1 MKKIVLL
8 SNITAD
14 IITAKLSRKFQVYS
28 PDGFDT
34 WISDVMDQSSQLY
47 KGNPDAVFILLDGM
61 ELRGRSQKETEQKI
75 ELWKNAIGKLK
86 DQTETLLFVSTIDFR
101 EGRIRTY
108 GERQNC
114 FQWMDDWYQFIWN
127 LSQEKSNIYVFDIFE
142 IITDMGR
149 NNFYSS
155 KMWYMG
161 SMPFSKA
168 GVEAIVNEI
177 SLAMDAAFESRKKAA
192 VLDLDNTLWGGVI
205 GEDGIDGIVLSQHH
219 EGGRFRDF
227 QKCLA
232 EMKKRGVV
240 FAVNSKNNQ
249 EDAQAAFSHPSMVLK
264 QDDFVCLKIN
274 WNDKVSNMKEI
285 QEELNLTESSF
296 IFIDD
301 NPLERNM
308 VSGQCPEVFVP
319 EFPKDTAELPKFA
332 EDLYKRYFRILHLT
346 DEDAQKTK
354 MYQEEAK
361 RTAVKGKALDLDEY
375 IRMLEIKAD
384 IHIMRDEEIGRV
396 CQLCSKTNQFN
407 LTTKRYDLKELKELA
422 SDNAVDIFTVSAAD
436 KFGDNGLISVVITRK
451 SGSNVVIDTFLMSC
465 RVMGR
470 KLEQIILSVL
480 IENYK
485 DSKQL
490 IGVYRQSCK
499 NAPVADLYD
508 RMGFSCMQN
517 SDGEKRYSYDLSNPY
532 PLWGSYA
539 EIWFQGEKKQA
550 QKVLEKRKK
559 NED

>member
-75 ELWKNAIGKLK
+75 ELWKNAIGKLR

-114 FQWMDDWYQFIWN
+114 FQWMEDWYQFIWN
-127 LSQEKSNIYVFDIFE
+127 LSQEKNNIYVFDILE
-142 IITDMGR
+142 IITDIGR

-161 SMPFSKA
+161 SMPYSKA

-177 SLAMDAAFESRKKAA
+177 GLTMDAAFESRKKAA

-227 QKCLA
+227 QKCLV

-249 EDAQAAFSHPSMVLK
+249 EDALAAFSHPSMVLK

-332 EDLYKRYFRILHLT
+332 EDLYKKYFRILHLT

-361 RTAVKGKALDLDEY
+361 RTAIKGKALDLDEY
-375 IRMLEIKAD
+375 IRMLEIRAD

-485 DSKQL
+485 DSRQL
-490 IGVYRQSCK
+490 IGVYRQSAK

-508 RMGFSCMQN
+508 RMGFSFMQN
-517 SDGEKRYSYDLSNPY
+517 RDGEKRYSYDLSNPY
-532 PLWGSYA
+532 PLRGSYA

-550 QKVLEKRKK
+550 
-559 NED
+559 

>member
-75 ELWKNAIGKLK
+75 ELWKNAIGKLR

-114 FQWMDDWYQFIWN
+114 FQWMEDWYQFIWN
-127 LSQEKSNIYVFDIFE
+127 LSQEKNNIYVFDILE
-142 IITDMGR
+142 IITDIGR

-161 SMPFSKA
+161 SMPYSKA

-227 QKCLA
+227 QKCLV

-249 EDAQAAFSHPSMVLK
+249 EDALAAFSHPSMVLK

-332 EDLYKRYFRILHLT
+332 EDLYKKYFRILHLT

-361 RTAVKGKALDLDEY
+361 RTAIKGKALDLDEY
-375 IRMLEIKAD
+375 IRMLEIRAD

-485 DSKQL
+485 DSRQL
-490 IGVYRQSCK
+490 IGVYRQSAK

-508 RMGFSCMQN
+508 RMGFSFMQN
-517 SDGEKRYSYDLSNPY
+517 RDGEKRYSYDLSNPY
-532 PLWGSYA
+532 PLRGSYA

-550 QKVLEKRKK
+550 
-559 NED
+559 